1 ATSFQSLE
9 TKRSRRKGVRQF
21 RRAAVRFPFH
31 QNQDTSLPIS
41 THKGR
46 RQGRRLLAEAERP
59 PTWFFHHDS
68 MHCSSPLRGSSSSRI
83 ECHVHSVDCSSF
95 ETSLSLGFWPNNV
108 QFA

>member
-1 ATSFQSLE
+1 MPLPSN
-9 TKRSRRKGVRQF
+9 RSR
-21 RRAAVRFPFH
+21 
-31 QNQDTSLPIS
+31 QNEAGEKACVNLEEQQNRDTSLPIS
-41 THKGR
+41 TESE

-59 PTWFFHHDS
+59 PTWSFHHDS

-108 QFA
+108 